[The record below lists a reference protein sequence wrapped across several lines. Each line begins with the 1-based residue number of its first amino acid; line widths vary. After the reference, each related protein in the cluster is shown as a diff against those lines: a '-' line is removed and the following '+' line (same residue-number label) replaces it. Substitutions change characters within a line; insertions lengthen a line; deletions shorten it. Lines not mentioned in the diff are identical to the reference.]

1 MPTISRLAPTPSGF
15 LHIGNA
21 LNFILTWVLTRKAG
35 GELWLRIDD
44 LDEIRSRT
52 AYIEDIF
59 RTLDWLGIDWDK
71 GPFSVGEHIQSHR
84 QSQRI
89 ERYLTAIGKL
99 NQNSHT
105 FACDCSRKMIL
116 AAHPQGLYTGVCY
129 EKGLTYAQGHTS
141 FRMKTM
147 YAQLVTWQDGWQGKR
162 SVNLH
167 AQMRDFVIRRKDGIP
182 AYQIASLVDDLEM
195 GVNLIVRGKDLI
207 LSTAAQL
214 FLADQL
220 RTPSFAQIDF
230 YHHPLLTDAQ
240 GKKLSKSEGALS
252 LRYWQKERNVQD
264 LFRFLSQCIGL
275 EEKAEDLKSFAKL
288 WGENRNLPPQF
299 TMPFSFK

>member
-1 MPTISRLAPTPSGF
+1 MHKISRLAPTPSGY

-44 LDEIRSRT
+44 LDETRCRA

-59 RTLDWLGIDWDK
+59 RTLDWLGMDWDK
-71 GPFSVGEHIQSHR
+71 GPFSVGEHLQSYR

-89 ERYLTAIGKL
+89 EGYFTAIRQL
-99 NQNSHT
+99 NQNGHA

-129 EKGLTYAQGHTS
+129 KKGLTYEKGLTS
-141 FRMKTM
+141 LRMKTGTG
-147 YAQLVTWQDGWQGKR
+147 QDLRWKDGWQGEL

-167 AQMRDFVIRRKDGIP
+167 THMRDFVIRRKDGIP

-195 GVNLIVRGKDLI
+195 GVNLIVRGRDLI
-207 LSTAAQL
+207 SSTAAQL

-220 RTPSFAQIDF
+220 RTPSFAQTDF
-230 YHHPLLTDAQ
+230 YHHPLLTNTM
-240 GKKLSKSEGALS
+240 GKKLSKSEGAVS
-252 LRYWQKERNVQD
+252 LRYWQKEKNVQD
-264 LFRFLSQCIGL
+264 LFGFLSQCLGL
-275 EEKAEDLKSFAKL
+275 GEKAEDLKSFAKI
-288 WGENRNLPPQF
+288 WGESRTFSAQF
-299 TMPFSFK
+299 RMPFSLN